1 MKLTQPRRVL
11 SLLGLLGSALGTAA
25 TAATLTVYVVSPDGQ
40 PAADVVVEVAMPGA
54 PIRAPN
60 EPVVIAQ
67 LGVRFV
73 PQVTAIP
80 AGATVRFTNQDSFDH
95 HLRSQAAGPLGSI
108 APAKD
113 FEFRMAGA
121 RADKPVTTDVQF
133 ERPGLV
139 VLGCHLHSSM
149 RGHVYVGESA
159 LLGVTGAAGRAVIQG
174 VPEGRGEMRY
184 WHPQQLS
191 EQAKTAVH
199 MDGDASLTATLNFK
213 PARPR
218 SRGG

>member
-1 MKLTQPRRVL
+1 MRRYLPGALL
-11 SLLGLLGSALGTAA
+11 SLAGYVLPSAV
-25 TAATLTVYVVSPDGQ
+25 TAATLTAFVLSSDGQ
-40 PAADVVVEVAMPGA
+40 PVADVVVEVVMPGTA
-54 PIRAPN
+54 VRVPA
-60 EPVVIAQ
+60 EPVVISQ

-80 AGATVRFTNQDSFDH
+80 VGATVRFANQDAFDH

-108 APAKD
+108 APAKE

-121 RADKPVTTDVQF
+121 RGDKPVTTDVQF
-133 ERPGLV
+133 ERAGLV

-159 LLGVTGAAGRAVIQG
+159 LLGVTDAAGRAVIQG
-174 VPEGRGEMRY
+174 VPEGRGEVRY
-184 WHPQQLS
+184 WHPQQLT
-191 EQAKTAVH
+191 EQAKSAVQVV
-199 MDGDASLTATLNFK
+199 GDASVTATLNFK

>member
-1 MKLTQPRRVL
+1 MRRLLPL
-11 SLLGLLGSALGTAA
+11 SLLALLGCAFSSAV
-25 TAATLTVYVVSPDGQ
+25 TAATLTVSVLSLDGQ
-40 PAADVVVEVAMPGA
+40 PAADVVVEVAMPGVPA
-54 PIRAPN
+54 RVPT

-80 AGATVRFTNQDSFDH
+80 AGTTVRFLNQDPFDH
-95 HLRSQAAGPLGSI
+95 HLRSQAAGQVGSL
-108 APAKD
+108 APAKE

-133 ERPGLV
+133 ERAGLV

-149 RGHVYVGESA
+149 RGHVYIGESS
-159 LLGVTGAAGRAVIQG
+159 LLGVTDAAGRVVIQG
-174 VPEGRGEMRY
+174 VPKGRGEIRY
-184 WHPQQLS
+184 WHPQQLI
-191 EQAKTAVH
+191 EQPRTIVQVG
-199 MDGDASLTATLNFK
+199 GDASLTATLNFK

>member
-1 MKLTQPRRVL
+1 VKRWLAVPLLVL
-11 SLLGLLGSALGTAA
+11 AGAGLSPAVN
-25 TAATLTVYVVSPDGQ
+25 AATLTAYVVSADGQ
-40 PAADVVVEVAMPGA
+40 PAPDVVVEIAMTGA
-54 PIRAPN
+54 PVRVPP

-80 AGATVRFTNQDSFDH
+80 AGTTVRFSNQDAFDH

-108 APAKD
+108 APAKE

-121 RADKPVTTDVQF
+121 RGDKPVTTDVQF
-133 ERPGLV
+133 ERAGLV
-139 VLGCHLHSSM
+139 VLDCHLHSSM

-159 LLGVTGAAGRAVIQG
+159 LLGVTDAAGRAVIQG
-174 VPEGRGEMRY
+174 VPEGRGEVRY
-184 WHPQQLS
+184 WHPQQLT
-191 EQAKTAVH
+191 EQAKSAVQVV
-199 MDGDASLTATLNFK
+199 GDASVTTTLNFK

-218 SRGG
+218 TRGGG